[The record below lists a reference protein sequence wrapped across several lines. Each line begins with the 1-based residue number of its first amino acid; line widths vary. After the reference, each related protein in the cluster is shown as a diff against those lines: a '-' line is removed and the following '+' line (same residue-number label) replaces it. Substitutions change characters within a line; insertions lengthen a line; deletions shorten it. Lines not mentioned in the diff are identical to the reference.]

1 MSTINKKSRKPYR
14 VLTDVKNKIWDEI
27 HFLTDARS
35 VDAADGADLETKVG
49 AIKGITSSSSVTEA
63 GYAVDAAALNSRLG
77 NQEFGFDSDGK
88 FAHREAGADTWV
100 PFNNC
105 SGIPIK
111 YYVCPPNNGFT
122 ITYDP
127 EKKKLDKDIPIIGG
141 FLELCVPPKRII
153 ASVGSYFYKATN
165 VTFLAS
171 SDGTTWEKLIVK
183 SFPEDQNSHEYSEE
197 FHTEEKG
204 YRFFKGTGDG
214 LNRSVRL
221 KEAYF

>member
-14 VLTDVKNKIWDEI
+14 ILTDVKNKIWDEI

-100 PFNNC
+100 PFKEN
-105 SGIPIK
+105 
-111 YYVCPPNNGFT
+111 
-122 ITYDP
+122 
-127 EKKKLDKDIPIIGG
+127 DKNLTPVSVSLPYTPTENDMFASIAVNAAVAVYGAGG
-141 FLELCVPPKRII
+141 NETVR
-153 ASVGSYFYKATN
+153 KA
-165 VTFLAS
+165 VS
-171 SDGTTWEKLIVK
+171 
-183 SFPEDQNSHEYSEE
+183 
-197 FHTEEKG
+197 
-204 YRFFKGTGDG
+204 
-214 LNRSVRL
+214 RSVRQSSRTL
-221 KEAYF
+221 TASASHTRPQGVCCVSSTRTATWDLATDNSTITDGGQIDQSIGLVDGQITSNVSVTILRRS